1 MATTVTAP
9 VGNSIALA
17 QLYLPMLD
25 EIYKVESRSA
35 ILDTA
40 VDRVQFVN
48 ANTVNIYTIDAKG
61 MGNYS
66 RNAGF
71 VPGDVDGAW
80 HSYALSTDRGR
91 SYMVDTLDNEES
103 MNMAFGGL
111 LSTVERQHIVPEI
124 DAYRFATYAYG
135 AAAANKTS
143 ADLSTGSAAVAAID
157 AATVAL
163 DNAEVPYEG
172 RILFVSPAT
181 YGLIKAGV
189 TRMVMNRD
197 DNVDYNVAMYNDMR
211 VITVPQPRFVSAI
224 TLANPSDH
232 DGAGGYS
239 AASGAYNLNFMI
251 IHPSAVLQVMK
262 HYVTRIF
269 SPEQNPEAD
278 AWLLQP
284 RFVHG
289 AWVKS
294 QKTNGIYVHTAGS
307 AIPSN

>member
-17 QLYLPMLD
+17 QRYLPMMD

-35 ILDTA
+35 VLDTA
-40 VDRVQFVN
+40 ANRVQFTN

-61 MGNYS
+61 MGNYA
-66 RNAGF
+66 RNSGF
-71 VPGDVDGAW
+71 VPGNVDGTWQA
-80 HSYALSTDRGR
+80 YALSTDRGR
-91 SYMVDTLDNEES
+91 SYMVDALDNEES

-111 LSTVERQHIVPEI
+111 LGVVERQHIVPEI

-135 AAAANKTS
+135 AAAANKIA
-143 ADLSTGSAAVAAID
+143 ADISTGSAAVAAID

-172 RILFVSPAT
+172 RILFCSPAM
-181 YGLIKAGV
+181 YGHIKAGI
-189 TRMVMNRD
+189 TRMTMNRD
-197 DNVDYNVAMYNDMR
+197 RDVDYNVEMYNSMR
-211 VITVPQPRFVSAI
+211 VITVPQPRFVTAI
-224 TLANPSDH
+224 TLAQPSQASD
-232 DGAGGYS
+232 AGGYS
-239 AASGAYNLNFMI
+239 AASGAYNINFMV

-269 SPEQNPEAD
+269 SPEQNQEAD

-284 RFVHG
+284 RFAHG
-289 AWVKS
+289 AWVLS

>member
-17 QLYLPMLD
+17 AKYLPILD
-25 EIYKVESRSA
+25 EIYKVDSRSSV
-35 ILDTA
+35 LDTA
-40 VDRVQFVN
+40 NDRVQFIN
-48 ANTVNIYTIDAKG
+48 ANAVNIYTIDAKG

-71 VPGDVDGAW
+71 VPGDVAGTW
-80 HSYALSTDRGR
+80 QTYTLSTDRGR
-91 SYMVDTLDNEES
+91 SYMVDALDNEES

-124 DAYRFATYAYG
+124 DAYRFATYAAN
-135 AAAANKTS
+135 AAADNKTA
-143 ADLSTGSAAVAAID
+143 ADLSTGSAAIAAID

-172 RILFVSPAT
+172 RILFVSPAV

-197 DNVDYNVAMYNDMR
+197 DNVNYNVAMYNDMR
-211 VITVPQPRFVSAI
+211 VIAVPQPRFVSAI
-224 TLANPSDH
+224 TLATPSAH
-232 DGAGGYS
+232 DDNGGY
-239 AASGAYNLNFMI
+239 APASGAKNLNFMVV
-251 IHPSAVLQVMK
+251 HPSAVLQVMK

-269 SPEQNPEAD
+269 SPAQNQEAD

-284 RFVHG
+284 RYAHG
-289 AWVKS
+289 AWVLS
-294 QKTNGIYVHTAGS
+294 QKTNGIYVHTANS